1 MLWMIN
7 KTFYDQPVKNDLKTF
22 DNTRKISTV

>member
-7 KTFYDQPVKNDLKTF
+7 QTFYDQPVKNDLKTS

>member
-7 KTFYDQPVKNDLKTF
+7 KTFYDQPVKNDLKTS

>member
-1 MLWMIN
+1 MFWMIN
-7 KTFYDQPVKNDLKTF
+7 KTFYDQPVKNDLKTS